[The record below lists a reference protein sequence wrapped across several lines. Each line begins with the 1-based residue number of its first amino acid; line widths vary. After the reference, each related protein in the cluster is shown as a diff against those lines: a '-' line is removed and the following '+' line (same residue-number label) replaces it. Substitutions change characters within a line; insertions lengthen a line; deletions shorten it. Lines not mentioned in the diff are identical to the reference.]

1 MQAGDAK
8 TSPSLSEQLQSF
20 VGREIGAPDVARD
33 PVNEAMIRQW
43 CQALG
48 DGNPVYTDAALAAA
62 SVHAGIVAPPTML
75 QAWILPGIEMAR
87 PMAEQRQDL
96 QKSLHQLL
104 DAAGYAAVVATDC
117 EQDYQRYVR
126 PGDRIAATTVIE
138 SISPEKATA
147 LGIGYFIDTRTTFRN
162 QDGETV
168 GSMRF
173 RVLKFKPHQQPAPVQ
188 STAAPA
194 KPTRPRPPLGH
205 DNAWWW
211 EGIKRGE
218 LLIQRCKSCGTL
230 RHPPRP
236 MCGQCQST
244 QWDSVVSKGKGTIYS
259 YVVVH
264 HPQFPGFDYPLVA
277 AVIALEEGTRL
288 VSNVVGVDP
297 AAVRIGMPVQLS
309 IESVDDQFKLP
320 LFRPVSAS
328 AHPGK

>member
-1 MQAGDAK
+1 MTHAGEAK
-8 TSPSLSEQLQSF
+8 TSPPLNEQLQSF

-43 CQALG
+43 CEALG
-48 DGNPVYTDAALAAA
+48 DGNPIYTDPGVAKA

-96 QKSLHQLL
+96 QKTLHQLL
-104 DAAGYAAVVATDC
+104 DAAGYSAVVATDC
-117 EQDYQRYVR
+117 EQEYQRYLK
-126 PGDRIAATTVIE
+126 PGDRISATTVIE

-147 LGIGYFIDTRTTFRN
+147 LGIGYFIDTRTTFRD
-162 QDGETV
+162 QTGDAV

-173 RVLKFKPHQQPAPVQ
+173 RVLKFKPHQQPAAVQ
-188 STAAPA
+188 SAAAPA
-194 KPTRPRPPLGH
+194 KPTRPRPPRGH

-211 EGIKRGE
+211 DGIQRGE
-218 LLIQRCKSCGTL
+218 LLIQRCKDCGVL

-236 MCGQCQST
+236 MCGRCQST
-244 QWDSVVSKGKGTIYS
+244 QWDTVTSKGKGTIYA

-277 AVIALEEGTRL
+277 ALIELEEGTRL

-297 AAVRIGMPVQLS
+297 ADAHIGMPVRVS
-309 IESVDDQFKLP
+309 IEAVDETLKLP
-320 LFRPVSAS
+320 LFRRAD
-328 AHPGK
+328 